1 MHGGRAFQ
9 QTRLRLDC
17 RKMSPIGVRAGG
29 RPSGGA
35 CDERRL
41 PGGVRRKQVARQSYF
56 FPANNIT
63 QSSRDDAKW
72 SGYDRKGQRK
82 RGGRSVRPLL
92 FQPPSQRASA
102 AVAGATMRGNTVR
115 STWLHRRELWLDW
128 RGRREEA
135 PSKQGGARPL
145 WCTAP
150 RALSP
155 ESFHQA
161 RAHLRASMSA
171 A

>member
-72 SGYDRKGQRK
+72 SGYHRKGQRK
-82 RGGRSVRPLL
+82 RGAAYVCHLQAAVAEP
-92 FQPPSQRASA
+92 SA
-102 AVAGATMRGNTVR
+102 AVKHDAGQI
-115 STWLHRRELWLDW
+115 LLLLDLYVAPPVW
-128 RGRREEA
+128 RGRGREA
-135 PSKQGGARPL
+135 PSKHGGARPL
-145 WCTAP
+145 WCAAP

-155 ESFHQA
+155 ESLHQA